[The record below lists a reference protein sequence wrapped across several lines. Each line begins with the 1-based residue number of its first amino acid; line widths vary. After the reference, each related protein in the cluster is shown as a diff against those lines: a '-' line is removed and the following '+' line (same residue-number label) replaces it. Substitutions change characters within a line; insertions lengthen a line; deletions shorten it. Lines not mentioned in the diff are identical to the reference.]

1 LAFEQTLVTGLP
13 DSVFPGII
21 CEIVREIDKTVKC
34 GTMVL
39 DIVGSSVQD
48 TIGRVLRC
56 MVKTRIQAAC
66 LVALSLAL
74 LLAACGAGGDAPQ
87 PASPG
92 EPPVVV
98 VATVALAEG
107 SPTPAPTV
115 ADTTVPP
122 TSTPPAPLAALVNG
136 QYIFLAEYEKRV
148 AQYEQALLQQGVDL
162 NTDEGHAYL
171 AQARQDVLDGLI
183 DGALIEQG
191 AAALGISLAE
201 DELEGQVEA
210 DIAAGGGQA
219 AFEEWL
225 QSTGQTRED
234 YKEMLRQSLLA
245 QRVLDSVSAD
255 VGADAEQ
262 VHVRLIMVDSEEAAQ
277 QILALLQQ
285 GGDFAALVREHSL
298 DLATK
303 ENGGDLGWFPRG
315 LVAPELETAAFS
327 LQPGQ
332 VSGVVRL
339 GDGYHIIQVIEREA
353 ARPLSP
359 ELQLDLKLSFFE
371 EWLAGQRASALIE
384 RYVGE

>member
-1 LAFEQTLVTGLP
+1 
-13 DSVFPGII
+13 
-21 CEIVREIDKTVKC
+21 
-34 GTMVL
+34 
-39 DIVGSSVQD
+39 
-48 TIGRVLRC
+48 
-56 MVKTRIQAAC
+56 MVKTRIRAAC
-66 LVALSLAL
+66 LIGLSLAL
-74 LLAACGAGGDAPQ
+74 LLTACGAGGDTREPS
-87 PASPG
+87 SPG
-92 EPPVVV
+92 EQPVVV
-98 VATVALAEG
+98 VATVPLGEG
-107 SPTPAPTV
+107 SPTPVPTV
-115 ADTTVPP
+115 ADTSVPP

-136 QYIFLAEYEKRV
+136 QYIFLAEYEQRV

-191 AAALGISLAE
+191 AATLGITLTE
-201 DELEGQVEA
+201 DDLERQVEA
-210 DIAAGGGQA
+210 DIAAGGGQE

-234 YKEMLRQSLLA
+234 YGELLRQSLLA
-245 QRVLDSVSAD
+245 QRVLDAVSSD
-255 VGADAEQ
+255 VGAEAEQ

-285 GGDFAALVREHSL
+285 GGDFAALVREYSL

-315 LVAPELETAAFS
+315 LVAPELEAAAFA

-339 GDGYHIIQVIEREA
+339 GEGYHIIQVIEREA

-371 EWLAGQRASALIE
+371 EWLAGQRATAVIE

>member
-1 LAFEQTLVTGLP
+1 
-13 DSVFPGII
+13 
-21 CEIVREIDKTVKC
+21 
-34 GTMVL
+34 
-39 DIVGSSVQD
+39 
-48 TIGRVLRC
+48 
-56 MVKTRIQAAC
+56 MVKTRILAAC
-66 LVALSLAL
+66 LLGLSLAL
-74 LLAACGAGGDAPQ
+74 LLAACGSGGDTREL
-87 PASPG
+87 ASPG
-92 EPPVVV
+92 EQPVVV
-98 VATVALAEG
+98 VATVAPGEG

-122 TSTPPAPLAALVNG
+122 TSTPPAPLAALVNE
-136 QYIFLAEYEKRV
+136 QYVFLADYERRV

-183 DGALIEQG
+183 DEALIEQG
-191 AAALGISLAE
+191 AAAMGIVLTE

-210 DIAAGGGQA
+210 DIAAGGGQE
-219 AFEEWL
+219 AFAEWL

-245 QRVLDSVSAD
+245 QRVLDAVSAD
-255 VGADAEQ
+255 VSAEAEQ
-262 VHVRLIMVDSEEAAQ
+262 VRVRLIMVDSEETAE
-277 QILALLQQ
+277 QILTLLQQ
-285 GGDFAALVREHSL
+285 GGDFAALVREYSL

-315 LVAPELETAAFS
+315 LVAPELEAAAFA

-332 VSGVVRL
+332 VSGVIHL
-339 GDGYHIIQVIEREA
+339 GEGYHIIQVIEREA

-371 EWLAGQRASALIE
+371 EWLAGQRASAVIE

>member
-1 LAFEQTLVTGLP
+1 MRKGRFSHPRNHPRRRLTPWGAHAILLSVAAFRSRRPRKRRCQG
-13 DSVFPGII
+13 
-21 CEIVREIDKTVKC
+21 CEKGE
-34 GTMVL
+34 GG
-39 DIVGSSVQD
+39 GS
-48 TIGRVLRC
+48 
-56 MVKTRIQAAC
+56 
-66 LVALSLAL
+66 LS
-74 LLAACGAGGDAPQ
+74 
-87 PASPG
+87 PAFFYPLFLSSSLNLG
-92 EPPVVV
+92 YSKETPPVS
-98 VATVALAEG
+98 G
-107 SPTPAPTV
+107 
-115 ADTTVPP
+115 
-122 TSTPPAPLAALVNG
+122 
-136 QYIFLAEYEKRV
+136 R
-148 AQYEQALLQQGVDL
+148 
-162 NTDEGHAYL
+162 DEGHAYL